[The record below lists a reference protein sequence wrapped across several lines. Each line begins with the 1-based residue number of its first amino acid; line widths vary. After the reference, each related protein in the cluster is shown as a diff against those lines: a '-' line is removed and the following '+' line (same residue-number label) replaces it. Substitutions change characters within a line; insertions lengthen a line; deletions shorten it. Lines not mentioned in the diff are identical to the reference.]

1 MAVFAGSRSVCTTCE
16 SLQVDLVSLTE
27 VRLVDLSLTRPLPR
41 STSYFRSSCFRSLCS
56 SFMKAP
62 HWLVKSVDV
71 RCLPAVPSQGQQNKH
86 FRYLSGHWC
95 SGITV
100 FYVRTA
106 QFSDA
111 QCFDLQKII
120 FQDDTMRGVIWRSKT
135 AVIGMPLAI
144 AAEGFLSRG
153 SHNWLWKFLTVL
165 DSVLDRSGLPDVDFL
180 LPLVDSYSPIF
191 PLSQMYFTTVLLSLS
206 KFLDGP

>member
-1 MAVFAGSRSVCTTCE
+1 
-16 SLQVDLVSLTE
+16 
-27 VRLVDLSLTRPLPR
+27 
-41 STSYFRSSCFRSLCS
+41 
-56 SFMKAP
+56 
-62 HWLVKSVDV
+62 
-71 RCLPAVPSQGQQNKH
+71 
-86 FRYLSGHWC
+86 
-95 SGITV
+95 
-100 FYVRTA
+100 
-106 QFSDA
+106 
-111 QCFDLQKII
+111 
-120 FQDDTMRGVIWRSKT
+120 MRGVIWRSKT

-191 PLSQMYFTTVLLSLS
+191 PLLQMYFTTVLLSLS